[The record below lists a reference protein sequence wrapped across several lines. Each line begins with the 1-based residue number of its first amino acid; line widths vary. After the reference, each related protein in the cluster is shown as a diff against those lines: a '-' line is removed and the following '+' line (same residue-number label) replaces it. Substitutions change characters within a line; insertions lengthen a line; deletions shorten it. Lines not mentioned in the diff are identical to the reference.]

1 MKFESA
7 TPLYEKAS
15 NFREA
20 KRYTPQVAGSR
31 IVAELVAV
39 GLFLFLLLATAAS
52 IAWSFPWKWALLA
65 ATTGASLLFVV
76 VLGYAFRENLLWIVE
91 EVIGY
96 DADQDGHIGQP
107 PVEVHYTLEKG
118 AGMLRMGQIDINPA
132 LLMDW
137 CRAASEG
144 RSLAFA
150 AWEQRFALPDGTQG
164 RERYTHFRNWLVH
177 EGFAEEAGGN
187 VGLRIRWQNQ
197 DAVAFVGGFAQ
208 MTAGEGA
215 PMLEGRPQNE

>member
-1 MKFESA
+1 MKFDTTA
-7 TPLYEKAS
+7 PLYEKAS

-20 KRYTPQVAGSR
+20 KRYTPQRDGAR
-31 IVAELVAV
+31 IIAEIVAV
-39 GLFLFLLLATAAS
+39 GLLLFLLLATAAS

-65 ATTGASLLFVV
+65 GTSGAFVLFVV
-76 VLGYAFRENLLWIVE
+76 VVSYAFRENLLWIVE

-96 DADQDGHIGQP
+96 DANQDGHVGP

-118 AGMLRMGQIDINPA
+118 GGMLRLGQIDVNPQ

-137 CRAASEG
+137 CKAASEG

-187 VGLRIRWQNQ
+187 VGLRIRWNNA
-197 DAVAFVGGFAQ
+197 DAVDFVGGFAQ
-208 MTAGEGA
+208 MTPGDGQ
-215 PMLEGRPQNE
+215 PMLEGRVVG

>member
-1 MKFESA
+1 LKFDTT
-7 TPLYEKAS
+7 TPLYEQAKGY
-15 NFREA
+15 REA

-31 IVAELVAV
+31 IIAEIVAV
-39 GLFLFLLLATAAS
+39 GLGLFLLLATAAS
-52 IAWSFPWKWALLA
+52 IAWSFPWKWALVA
-65 ATTGASLLFVV
+65 ATSGAFVLFVV
-76 VLGYAFRENLLWIVE
+76 VMTYAFRENLLWVVE

-96 DADQDGHIGQP
+96 DANADGHVGEP

-118 AGMLRMGQIDINPA
+118 KGMLRMGQIDINPA

-150 AWEQRFALPDGTQG
+150 AWEQRFALPDGTSG

-187 VGLRIRWQNQ
+187 VGLRIRWDNA
-197 DAVAFVGGFAQ
+197 DAVDFVGGFAQ
-208 MTAGEGA
+208 LTPADGQ
-215 PMLEGRPQNE
+215 PMLEGRIAE